1 MKKWW
6 FISIVA
12 VLATWAGTFALLRWG
27 QSSRDGAAVHTTT
40 PKRLSDASR
49 RILDESEKVILLSLD
64 PVYSKEPSTQT
75 AEKFH
80 YYPVL
85 GRVEIKDANL
95 KHELLRA
102 LYKGVE
108 DSLGLAAAC
117 FNPRHGIRA
126 ENGTNWI
133 ELVICFE
140 CSYMEEHG
148 TGASDGA
155 HTTGSP
161 AETFNR
167 VLKDAGVPI
176 TTK

>member
-1 MKKWW
+1 MKTWL
-6 FISIVA
+6 IIIMA
-12 VLATWAGTFALLRWG
+12 VLATSAGTFALLSWG
-27 QSSRDGAAVHTTT
+27 QSSRDGAVAHTRT

-49 RILDESEKVILLSLD
+49 RILDESERFVLLSLD
-64 PVYSKEPSTQT
+64 PVQSKEPSTEA

-80 YYPVL
+80 SYPVL
-85 GRVEIKDANL
+85 GRVEIKDANQ
-95 KHELLRA
+95 KHRLLRA

-108 DSLGLAAAC
+108 DSDGTVARC

-126 ENGTNWI
+126 VSGTNWI

-140 CSYMEEHG
+140 CSYMQEYG
-148 TGASDGA
+148 TGSRHGA
-155 HTTGSP
+155 TTTGSP
-161 AETFNR
+161 GETFNR